1 MAQESRPRREL
12 LVSKG
17 WVQASIVV
25 FLLGFFVL
33 GLLAY
38 RTYSADPP
46 IADRIVDPEG
56 QTLFTGA
63 DVSEGQKVFLNNG
76 LMEYGSVFGHGAYL
90 GPDYT
95 ADYLHRAAL
104 SVEEQHGGSGS
115 DRAREETI
123 ADFQANRYDSETD
136 TLTFT
141 AEQAQAFE
149 ELKRHYAEHFG
160 NPTTELGLL
169 PDAIDDPERVHE
181 LTAFFSW
188 SAWAASARRPGHN
201 YSYTN
206 NWPPEELVDNGPTA
220 NVVLWSVVSLIA
232 LLGGIGLLFAAF
244 GRWNLLGWHGREQA
258 TLSFKRPGDVA
269 LTPAQRACAWFFL
282 VMAALFLIQ
291 TMVGAAS
298 QHYRAELGDFFGVDL
313 AQLLPFNLARTFHVQ
328 LAIFFVS
335 TSFLAAGI
343 FLAPMITGREP
354 KRQHWLAYGL
364 LAALAIVV
372 FGSLIGEFGGVHGW
386 FGDDGSIFGIQGFE
400 YLDLGRFWQVLLVIG
415 LFFWAAIIFRAL
427 RGRLQRESRG
437 NLPWLFFFAA
447 LAIPAFY
454 AVGLIARQG
463 DSFTVTDFWRFW
475 VVHLW
480 VEDFLELFTTVMVAY
495 VFVLLG
501 VVRERVALTVVFLD
515 ILLYSVGGVIGTMHH
530 LYFSGE
536 PAEHMALGAVFSAAE
551 VIPLTFLT
559 VEAWSFLQLGARQEG
574 RSATPFPHRWAVMF
588 LVAVGFWNFLG
599 AGIFGFLINLPI
611 VSYYEIG
618 TALTA
623 NHGHAAMMG
632 VYGMLAVGLALFCL
646 RYLIPDDRW
655 PERAAKWSFWSLN
668 IGLAWMTFATLLP
681 LGLIQLYESVDA
693 GYYSARSLEFLT
705 NDTNSLIEWI
715 RFPGDVLF
723 IAGGVLPLLYIC
735 WVGVRYRVKR
745 ETVVEPDEILF
756 TEITAP
762 TPETSAAITP
772 MRADDPPR

>member
-1 MAQESRPRREL
+1 MPEETARRAL
-12 LVSKG
+12 LISKT

-25 FLLGFFVL
+25 ILLGFFVL

-46 IADRIVDPEG
+46 IPDRVVDPAG
-56 QTLFTGA
+56 QTVFTG
-63 DVSEGQKVFLNNG
+63 DEISNGQRVFLNNG
-76 LMEYGSVFGHGAYL
+76 LMEYGSIFGHGAYL

-104 SVEEQHGGSGS
+104 SVQGQYAGAGS
-115 DRAREETI
+115 DRAGRQTI
-123 ADFQANRYDSETD
+123 SDFQTNRYDSEAD
-136 TLTFT
+136 TLEYTS
-141 AEQAQAFE
+141 AQARAFS
-149 ELKRHYAEHFG
+149 ELDAHYLDYFSD
-160 NPTTELGLL
+160 PTTEQGLR
-169 PDAIDDPERVHE
+169 PDAIDNPQQAHE

-206 NWPPEELVDNGPTA
+206 NWPPEKLVDNGPTA

-244 GRWNLLGWHGREQA
+244 GRWNFLGWQGREQA
-258 TLSFKRPGDVA
+258 ALSFRRPGDVV

-298 QHYRAELGDFFGVDL
+298 QHYRAELGDFFGIDL

-343 FLAPMITGREP
+343 FLAPMIAGREP
-354 KRQHWLAYGL
+354 RRQHWLAYGL

-386 FGDDGSIFGIQGFE
+386 FGEDGSIFGIQGFE

-415 LFFWAAIIFRAL
+415 LFFWAALIFRGL
-427 RGRLQRESRG
+427 RGRLQREHKG

-454 AVGLIARQG
+454 AVGLIARSG

-559 VEAWSFLQLGARQEG
+559 VEAWSFLQLGARQESQ
-574 RSATPFPHRWAVMF
+574 SATPFPHRWAVMF

-599 AGIFGFLINLPI
+599 AGIFGFLVNLPI

-623 NHGHAAMMG
+623 NHAHAAMMG

-655 PERAAKWSFWSLN
+655 PDRLARLSFWSLN

-681 LGLIQLYESVDA
+681 LGLIQLYESVNS
-693 GYYSARSLEFLT
+693 GYFEARSLDFLT
-705 NDTNSLIEWI
+705 NDTNAVLEWI
-715 RFPGDVLF
+715 RFPGDILF
-723 IAGGVLPLLYIC
+723 IGGGVLPLLYIC
-735 WVGVRYRVKR
+735 YLGVRHRVKPTTT
-745 ETVVEPDEILF
+745 EEPDEILF

-762 TPETSAAITP
+762 TPETSTAFTS
-772 MRADDPPR
+772 MQSHQGER